1 MFEMLAA
8 PDHVAAYRLSGT
20 LMAEDLDRL
29 ISDVEARLT
38 RHEKI
43 GVLVD
48 LTGFEDITA
57 KATVKD
63 LRYGFSKIFE
73 LKRFPRE
80 ALITNKS
87 WIATL
92 AAVASPLVP
101 FVEIRAFK
109 PEEFDAALAWAGEI
123 EGGPNA

>member
-1 MFEMLAA
+1 MFEILAA

-20 LMAEDLDRL
+20 LTPEDYDG
-29 ISDVEARLT
+29 IIADIEARLQ

-43 GVLVD
+43 GVLAD
-48 LTGFEDITA
+48 LTGFHDITFR
-57 KATVKD
+57 ATAKD
-63 LRYGFSKIFE
+63 LRYSFSKLSE

-80 ALITNKS
+80 AIISNKG

-92 AAVASPLVP
+92 ASIASPLVP
-101 FVEIRAFK
+101 YVEIKAFK
-109 PEEFDAALAWAGEI
+109 PEEFEAALIWAADI

>member
-1 MFEMLAA
+1 MFEILAA

-20 LMAEDLDRL
+20 LTEQDYDGIIAD
-29 ISDVEARLT
+29 IEARLA

-43 GVLVD
+43 GLLVD
-48 LTGFEDITA
+48 LTGFADITV
-57 KATVKD
+57 KATAKD
-63 LRYGFSKIFE
+63 LRYSLSKIFE

-80 ALITNKS
+80 AIVSDKG

-92 AAVASPLVP
+92 AAIASPLVP
-101 FVEIRAFK
+101 YVEIRAFK
-109 PEEFDAALAWAGEI
+109 PAEFEAAMIWATEI

>member
-1 MFEMLAA
+1 MFEILAA

-20 LMAEDLDRL
+20 LEVEDYDSL
-29 ISDVEARLT
+29 IADVELRLK

-48 LTGFEDITA
+48 LTGFEDITFG
-57 KATVKD
+57 ATVKD
-63 LRYGFSKIFE
+63 LRYGLSKIFE

-80 ALITNKS
+80 AIISNKGWIT
-87 WIATL
+87 TL
-92 AAVASPLVP
+92 AAIASPLVP
-101 FVEIRAFK
+101 YVEIRAFK
-109 PEEFDAALAWAGEI
+109 PEEFEAAMIWATEI

>member
-1 MFEMLAA
+1 MFEILAA

-20 LMAEDLDRL
+20 VTAEDLEALIADIEVRL
-29 ISDVEARLT
+29 K

-48 LTGFEDITA
+48 LTGFEDIA
-57 KATVKD
+57 FKAAAKD
-63 LRYGFSKIFE
+63 LRYGLSKILE

-80 ALITNKS
+80 AVISDKA
-87 WIATL
+87 WIAAL

-101 FVEIRAFK
+101 HVEIRAFK
-109 PEEFDAALAWAGEI
+109 PEEFGAAMIWATEI